1 MYLMRILTLISIC
14 FVKPIDF
21 VENTDYCFSVP
32 VCSGYCMQEFDI
44 SYHHNILVKRKK
56 RLVILMALDN
66 PNDIYANDASDTA
79 ALRQYLRQYTYIDYT
94 ADDWLDKLLYALPL
108 RGLLQR
114 DQNDVME
121 CSEQPENLPNN
132 DELLMDLLLD
142 EQHPSFNG
150 KDTELLLLE

>member
-1 MYLMRILTLISIC
+1 
-14 FVKPIDF
+14 
-21 VENTDYCFSVP
+21 
-32 VCSGYCMQEFDI
+32 MQEFDI

-79 ALRQYLRQYTYIDYT
+79 ALRQYLRQYTYIDYR

-108 RGLLQR
+108 RGLLQH

-121 CSEQPENLPNN
+121 DSEQPGNLPDD
-132 DELLMDLLLD
+132 DELLTDSFQED
-142 EQHPSFNG
+142 HHPSFNEE
-150 KDTELLLLE
+150 DTELLLLE